1 MNVNLELINKTFKQY
16 NNQFFKK
23 NIYNLGWNFRKKQI
37 PLIKSAKR
45 GVASRELSKKNT
57 LRHTLYSAEG
67 RFLLTMSCSAAK
79 EPNTYFGVLEWQSL
93 LKYPCQPHSMN

>member
-1 MNVNLELINKTFKQY
+1 MYFYNLGIRHNKTN
-16 NNQFFKK
+16 NNQFFLKISPGLGVEFRRTNPP
-23 NIYNLGWNFRKKQI
+23 NIKW
-37 PLIKSAKR
+37 AKR

-57 LRHTLYSAEG
+57 LRHMLYSAEG

-79 EPNTYFGVLEWQSL
+79 EPNTCLGVLEWQSL